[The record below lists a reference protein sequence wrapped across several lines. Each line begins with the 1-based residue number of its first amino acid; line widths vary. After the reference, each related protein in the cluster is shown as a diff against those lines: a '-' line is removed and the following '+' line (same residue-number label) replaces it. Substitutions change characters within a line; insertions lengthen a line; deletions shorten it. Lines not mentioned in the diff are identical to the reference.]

1 MITQD
6 LSPIQL
12 RLWTSD
18 VSKPTYRTKVIH
30 KITISYDNRLTKVR
44 LQKAKLKLDNL
55 LLCCLVIVKHF
66 DRSSMIRLFHVCVS
80 LLILYV

>member
-6 LSPIQL
+6 LSPTQL

-30 KITISYDNRLTKVR
+30 KITISYNNRLTKVR
-44 LQKAKLKLDNL
+44 LQKAKLKFDNL
-55 LLCCLVIVKHF
+55 LLCCLVMVKYL
-66 DRSSMIRLFHVCVS
+66 DRYPMIQLFHVCVS
-80 LLILYV
+80 LLLLFA